1 MNAKRLSAA
10 VAGVLAIG
18 AIAAAGCGG
27 SDDNDSSG
35 LETSDLSKSE
45 WIAQANQICIEG
57 DKDIGQQAGEFFNG
71 KPTPAESTR
80 FSHEVVLPSIQA
92 QVAQIRELGAPEGD
106 EEQVETM
113 LEAVDEG
120 LAKAETDSSAL
131 REGALD
137 EGTALV
143 QGYGA
148 TSCGAD
154 DGS

>member
-1 MNAKRLSAA
+1 MNAKRLSAT
-10 VAGVLAIG
+10 VAAVLAIG

-27 SDDNDSSG
+27 SDDSDSSG
-35 LETSDLSKSE
+35 ITTSDLSKSE

-57 DKDIGQQAGEFFNG
+57 DKDIGEQAGEFFDG
-71 KPTPAESTR
+71 KPTPAASSR

-92 QVAQIRELGAPEGD
+92 QVDQIRELGAPEGD
-106 EEQVETM
+106 EEQVEAM
-113 LEAVDEG
+113 VDEVDEG

-143 QGYGA
+143 QAYGA
-148 TSCGAD
+148 TACGSD
-154 DGS
+154 DNS